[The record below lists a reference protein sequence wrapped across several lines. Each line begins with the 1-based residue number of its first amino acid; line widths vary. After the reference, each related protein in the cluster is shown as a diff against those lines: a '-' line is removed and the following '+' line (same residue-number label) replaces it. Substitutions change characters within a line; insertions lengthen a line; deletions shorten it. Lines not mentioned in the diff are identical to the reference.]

1 MRMFPIR
8 LPLIKK
14 GDPLLDIIIKKI
26 SKMNIKINN
35 GDVFVISS
43 KVVATSQGRVVSY
56 VNISPSRNAV
66 ALGKRYLIDPRIVEL
81 IIKESD
87 EVLGGIPR
95 VLLCIKNSILMANAG
110 IDKSNAP
117 PNHVVLLPER
127 PEEWA
132 EDFRK
137 SIYDLFK
144 VKVGVIISDSR
155 TQPLRLGNVGLALAV
170 SGFEPVID
178 CRGEKD
184 IYGRILKITWLAIA
198 DNLASAA
205 EILMNKSR
213 KNAVVLIKDAPITLT
228 DRKIRL
234 TDMCIS
240 SKECMYMRI
249 FNKWR
254 EERINSY

>member
-1 MRMFPIR
+1 MRIFPIK

-14 GDPLLDIIIKKI
+14 GDPLLNIIIEKVL
-26 SKMNIKINN
+26 KMNIKINS
-35 GDVFVISS
+35 GDVFVVSS
-43 KVVATSQGRVVSY
+43 KVVATSQGRIVPY
-56 VNISPSRNAV
+56 VNISPSKKAEII
-66 ALGKRYLIDPRIVEL
+66 GKKYLIDPRIVE
-81 IIKESD
+81 IIMKESD
-87 EVLGGIPR
+87 DILGGIPR
-95 VLLCIKNSILMANAG
+95 VLLCIKNGILMANAG

-117 PNHVVLLPER
+117 PNHVVLLPEK

-132 EDFRK
+132 EKFRK

-144 VKVGVIISDSR
+144 VKIGVIISDSR

-184 IYGRILKITWLAIA
+184 IYGRTLKITWLAIA

-205 EILMNKSR
+205 EILMNKSK
-213 KNAVVLIKDAPITLT
+213 KNAVILIRGAPVTLT

-234 TDMCIS
+234 TDMCIPS
-240 SKECMYMRI
+240 RECMYMRV
-249 FNKWR
+249 FNNWR
-254 EERINSY
+254 KTNFY

>member
-1 MRMFPIR
+1 MRVSPIK

-14 GDPLLDIIIKKI
+14 GDPLLNIIIEKI
-26 SKMNIKINN
+26 LKMNIKIND
-35 GDVFVISS
+35 GDIFVVSS
-43 KVVATSQGRVVSY
+43 KVVATSQGRVVPY
-56 VNISPSRNAV
+56 VNISPSKEAEV
-66 ALGKRYLIDPRIVEL
+66 LGKKYLIDPRIVEL

-87 EVLGGIPR
+87 EILGGIPR
-95 VLLCIKNSILMANAG
+95 VLLCIKNGILMANAG

-117 PNHVVLLPER
+117 PNHVVLLPEK

-132 EDFRK
+132 EKFRK

-144 VKVGVIISDSR
+144 VKTGVIISDSR

-184 IYGRILKITWLAIA
+184 IYGRTLKITWLAIA

-205 EILMNKSR
+205 EILMNKSKR
-213 KNAVVLIKDAPITLT
+213 NAVVLIKNAPIILT

-234 TDMCIS
+234 TDMCIPLR
-240 SKECMYMRI
+240 ECMYMRI
-249 FNKWR
+249 FSNWR
-254 EERINSY
+254 KANSY